1 MFGKQP
7 KFKVLGT
14 TIIDDKAQFVLQ
26 SRDLEAAVSI
36 IPVDQV
42 NDLTVVTEEGLGGGD
57 RAENFT
63 YTQEAENQQDA
74 NKQQSISF
82 TKNKE
87 LLLQTGHLN
96 NKTNTE
102 AEAFLGGKDKIL
114 QDVVNEIEV

>member
-1 MFGKQP
+1 MNLTLKINKHLYLGKQP

-63 YTQEAENQQDA
+63 YTQEAENQA
-74 NKQQSISF
+74 RRKQT
-82 TKNKE
+82 TK
-87 LLLQTGHLN
+87 H
-96 NKTNTE
+96 
-102 AEAFLGGKDKIL
+102 FF
-114 QDVVNEIEV
+114 